1 MGIERGEEGKRER
14 ERENVIDAYQYN
26 SNLIN
31 MCMLFN
37 SYYNLFLF
45 RWKQLKKI
53 CGNNNYYFDS
63 YNRYRYVLFN
73 FKNCKNI

>member
-45 RWKQLKKI
+45 R
-53 CGNNNYYFDS
+53 
-63 YNRYRYVLFN
+63 
-73 FKNCKNI
+73 